1 MSPLDESK
9 LWLLRREDIVGKEEG
24 PWEDWLIGETRHGIL
39 GTLDMLGVRIRFGM
53 LLRSV
58 SMHQISTNHTL
69 VSSVTF
75 FSNRQIFTFLEQI
88 RTKTSR

>member
-69 VSSVTF
+69 VSSVAF
-75 FSNRQIFTFLEQI
+75 DFHF
-88 RTKTSR
+88 

>member
-58 SMHQISTNHTL
+58 SMHQISTNDTL
-69 VSSVTF
+69 VSLAGFNFHHQSLH
-75 FSNRQIFTFLEQI
+75 FLYPLSI
-88 RTKTSR
+88 LRDK

>member
-24 PWEDWLIGETRHGIL
+24 PWEDWLTGETRHGIL

-69 VSSVTF
+69 VSPVGVDCHF
-75 FSNRQIFTFLEQI
+75 
-88 RTKTSR
+88 

>member
-58 SMHQISTNHTL
+58 STHQISTNHTL
-69 VSSVTF
+69 VSSGRF
-75 FSNRQIFTFLEQI
+75 DSHF
-88 RTKTSR
+88 